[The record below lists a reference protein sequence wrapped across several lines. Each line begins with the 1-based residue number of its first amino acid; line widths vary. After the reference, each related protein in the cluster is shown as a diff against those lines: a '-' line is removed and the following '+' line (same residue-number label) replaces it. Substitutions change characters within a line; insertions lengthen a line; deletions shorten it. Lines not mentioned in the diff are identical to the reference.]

1 MVDAEDE
8 TEGNDGADEVAGD
21 HDLATVEPIEDD
33 ASQRACDE
41 HRDGAGNQHA
51 ADEEAAVLLPNGH
64 RENGDVVEV
73 ISDFADQLTAPEEAV
88 IVIGL
93 EQLGNRDRH

>member
-1 MVDAEDE
+1 MSIGMA
-8 TEGNDGADEVAGD
+8 
-21 HDLATVEPIEDD
+21 
-33 ASQRACDE
+33 RAIST
-41 HRDGAGNQHA
+41 
-51 ADEEAAVLLPNGH
+51 PNGH